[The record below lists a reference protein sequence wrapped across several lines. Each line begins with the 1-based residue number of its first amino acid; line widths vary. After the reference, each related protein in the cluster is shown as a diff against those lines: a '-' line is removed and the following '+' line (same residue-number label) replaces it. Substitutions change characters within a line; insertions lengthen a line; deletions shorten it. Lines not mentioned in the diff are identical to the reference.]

1 MGVRIQVEIAVGQGA
16 PQFYCVCSVCSDLK
30 TQIGSLSVNLRYH
43 TDTRGE
49 KESVDTRTG
58 QRERG
63 ARGESEK
70 GR

>member
-1 MGVRIQVEIAVGQGA
+1 MRAGIQVEVGQSA
-16 PQFYCVCSVCSDLK
+16 PQFYCVWSVCSDPE

-63 ARGESEK
+63 AKGESK
-70 GR
+70 RGG